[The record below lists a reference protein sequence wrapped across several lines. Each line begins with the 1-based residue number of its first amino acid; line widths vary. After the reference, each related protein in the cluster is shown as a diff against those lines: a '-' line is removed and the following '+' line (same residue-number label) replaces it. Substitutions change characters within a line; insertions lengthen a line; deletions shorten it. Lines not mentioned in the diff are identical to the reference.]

1 MTGLVDIEKYD
12 EPVVS
17 ICPRGTL
24 GDVIDI
30 SGLFICLPKQP
41 RKKDIAGYDLPT
53 HLQTWAR
60 TEMPSELARIKSMD
74 EWYEMPKE
82 FRQRFSP
89 FIEEEFRRRREG
101 YWFYNNG
108 EPTYVTGRH
117 YMMLQWSKI
126 DIGYPSFLDFQR
138 KLFVH
143 QAACEADP
151 RCLGQ
156 LYTKCRRSGYTNMS
170 ACVLVDEATQVKD
183 KLLGIQSKTGKDAQE
198 NVFMKKVVAIFKSY
212 PFFFKPI
219 QDGTTNPRMELA
231 FREPSKRIT
240 KNNKTSIK
248 GDALNT
254 IINWKNTT
262 NNAYDGEKLHILYLD
277 EAGKWEKPTDI
288 REAWRIQRTCLIV
301 GRRVI
306 GKALVGSTVNPM
318 DKGGQEYKELWKDS
332 DPQERNKNGRTT
344 SGLYKIFIPAYEA
357 LEGFFDKYGKPII
370 ETPEQELETL
380 DGETVEIGARQFLK
394 NERDALKHDAREMNE
409 IVRQF
414 PFTTDEAF
422 RDSVEGSLF
431 NIGKIY
437 EQIDHNENMY
447 PDPVVRGNFTWKGGI
462 RDTEVVFVPSS
473 EGRWFVSWMPPLEL
487 RNQKVTE
494 RGKPVAPNKLIGCG
508 GVDSYD
514 IDATTDGRGSKGA
527 CHIYNKFNMRA
538 PANMFVAEYCSRPP
552 MAKIF
557 YEDVLMAAFFFGY
570 PLLVE
575 NNKYGIV
582 RYFESRG
589 YDGYLLDRPQHLT
602 TAGSVATKTKGIP
615 SNSQDVIHTH
625 AQAIEDYIHNHVG
638 INEKG
643 EVGRMYFNRTLED
656 WIGYRIDNRT
666 KFDLTISAGLALLA
680 AQTVVQKKK
689 AADFTGKKF
698 FRKYTYTP
706 GGLSKP
712 SK

>member
-1 MTGLVDIEKYD
+1 MNGLVDIEGYD

-30 SGLFICLPKQP
+30 YGLPICLPKKP
-41 RKKDIAGYDLPT
+41 AKKDIPGHDLAE
-53 HLQTWAR
+53 HLQCWYR
-60 TEMPSELARIKSMD
+60 DDMPEELARIKSMD

-82 FRQRFSP
+82 FRQKFSP
-89 FIEEEFRRRREG
+89 YIEEEFRRRREG
-101 YWFYNNG
+101 HWFYNNG
-108 EPTYVTGRH
+108 EPTYITDRH

-138 KLFVH
+138 KLFIH

-240 KNNKTSIK
+240 KNNKTSVK

-344 SGLYKIFIPAYEA
+344 SGLYRIFIPAYEA
-357 LEGFFDKYGKPII
+357 LEGFFDKHGMPII
-370 ETPEQELETL
+370 ETPEMHTETL
-380 DGETVEIGARQFLK
+380 DGETVEIGAKEFLK
-394 NERDALKHDAREMNE
+394 NEREALKHDAREMNE

-437 EQIDHNENMY
+437 EQMDHNDNMY
-447 PDPVVRGNFTWKGGI
+447 PDPVVRGNFTWRGGV

-473 EGRWFVSWMPPLEL
+473 EGRWFVSWMPPVDM
-487 RNQKVTE
+487 RNQRHKE
-494 RGKPVAPNKLIGCG
+494 GGKFVAPNKLVGCG

-527 CHIYNKFNMRA
+527 CHIYNKFNMA
-538 PANMFVAEYCSRPP
+538 VPSNMFVAEYCSRPP

-557 YEDVLMAAFFFGY
+557 YEDILMASYFYGY

-582 RYFESRG
+582 RYFETRG
-589 YDGYLLDRPQHLT
+589 YDGYLLDRPSHLT
-602 TAGSVATKTKGIP
+602 TSGSVAVKTKGIP

-643 EVGRMYFNRTLED
+643 EMGRMYFNRTLED

-689 AADFTGKKF
+689 AADFSGKKF
-698 FRKYTYTP
+698 FRKYSYNP
-706 GGLSKP
+706 GGVSKP

>member
-30 SGLFICLPKQP
+30 SGLPICLPKQP

-108 EPTYVTGRH
+108 EPTYITGRH

-240 KNNKTSIK
+240 KNNKTSVK

-380 DGETVEIGARQFLK
+380 DGETVDIGARQFLK

-494 RGKPVAPNKLIGCG
+494 RGKAIAPNKLIGCG

-602 TAGSVATKTKGIP
+602 TSGSVATKTKGIP

>member
-30 SGLFICLPKQP
+30 SGLPICLPKQP

-108 EPTYVTGRH
+108 EPTYITGRH

-380 DGETVEIGARQFLK
+380 DGETVDIGARQFLK

-494 RGKPVAPNKLIGCG
+494 RGKAIAPNKLIGCG

-602 TAGSVATKTKGIP
+602 TSGSVATKTKGIP

>member
-1 MTGLVDIEKYD
+1 MTGLEDIEKYD

-30 SGLFICLPKQP
+30 SGLPICLPKQP

-380 DGETVEIGARQFLK
+380 DGETVDIGARQFLK

-494 RGKPVAPNKLIGCG
+494 RGKAIAPNKLIGCG

-602 TAGSVATKTKGIP
+602 TSGSVATKTKGIP

>member
-1 MTGLVDIEKYD
+1 
-12 EPVVS
+12 
-17 ICPRGTL
+17 
-24 GDVIDI
+24 
-30 SGLFICLPKQP
+30 
-41 RKKDIAGYDLPT
+41 
-53 HLQTWAR
+53 
-60 TEMPSELARIKSMD
+60 
-74 EWYEMPKE
+74 MPKE

-108 EPTYVTGRH
+108 EPTYITGRH

-138 KLFVH
+138 KLFIH

-240 KNNKTSIK
+240 KNNKTSVK

-344 SGLYKIFIPAYEA
+344 SGLYRIFIPAYEA

-370 ETPEQELETL
+370 ETPEQDVETL
-380 DGETVEIGARQFLK
+380 DGETVEIGAKEFLK
-394 NERDALKHDAREMNE
+394 NEREALRHDAREMNE

-447 PDPVVRGNFTWKGGI
+447 PDPVVRGNFTWKGGV
-462 RDTEVVFVPSS
+462 RDGEVVFVPSS
-473 EGRWFVSWMPPLEL
+473 EGRWFVSWMPPADL
-487 RNQKVTE
+487 RNLKVSE
-494 RGKPVAPNKLIGCG
+494 RGKRIAPNKLIGCG

-538 PANMFVAEYCSRPP
+538 PSNMFVAEYCSRPP

-557 YEDVLMAAFFFGY
+557 YEDILMAAVFYGY

-602 TAGSVATKTKGIP
+602 TTGSVATKTKGIP

-643 EVGRMYFNRTLED
+643 EIGRMYFNRTLED

-689 AADFTGKKF
+689 PADFTGKKF

-706 GGLSKP
+706 GGVSKP
-712 SK
+712 AK

>member
-1 MTGLVDIEKYD
+1 VTGLVDIEKYD

-30 SGLFICLPKQP
+30 SGLPICLPKQP
-41 RKKDIAGYDLPT
+41 RKKDIAGYDLPA

-108 EPTYVTGRH
+108 EPTYITGRH

-240 KNNKTSIK
+240 KNNKTSVK

-370 ETPEQELETL
+370 ETPEQEVETL
-380 DGETVEIGARQFLK
+380 DGETVEIGAREFLK

-447 PDPVVRGNFTWKGGI
+447 PDPVVRGNFTWKGGV
-462 RDTEVVFVPSS
+462 RDTEVVFVPTS
-473 EGRWFVSWMPPLEL
+473 EGRWFVSWMPPLDL

-494 RGKPVAPNKLIGCG
+494 RGKLVAPNKLIGCG

-538 PANMFVAEYCSRPP
+538 PSNMFVAEYCSRPP

-557 YEDVLMAAFFFGY
+557 YEDVLMAAYFFGY

>member
-1 MTGLVDIEKYD
+1 
-12 EPVVS
+12 
-17 ICPRGTL
+17 
-24 GDVIDI
+24 
-30 SGLFICLPKQP
+30 
-41 RKKDIAGYDLPT
+41 
-53 HLQTWAR
+53 
-60 TEMPSELARIKSMD
+60 
-74 EWYEMPKE
+74 
-82 FRQRFSP
+82 
-89 FIEEEFRRRREG
+89 
-101 YWFYNNG
+101 
-108 EPTYVTGRH
+108 
-117 YMMLQWSKI
+117 
-126 DIGYPSFLDFQR
+126 
-138 KLFVH
+138 
-143 QAACEADP
+143 
-151 RCLGQ
+151 
-156 LYTKCRRSGYTNMS
+156 
-170 ACVLVDEATQVKD
+170 
-183 KLLGIQSKTGKDAQE
+183 
-198 NVFMKKVVAIFKSY
+198 
-212 PFFFKPI
+212 
-219 QDGTTNPRMELA
+219 MELA

-380 DGETVEIGARQFLK
+380 DGETVDIGARQFLK

-494 RGKPVAPNKLIGCG
+494 RGKAIAPNKLIGCG

-602 TAGSVATKTKGIP
+602 TSGSVATKTKGIP

>member
-30 SGLFICLPKQP
+30 SGLPICLPKQP

-108 EPTYVTGRH
+108 EPTYITGRH

-240 KNNKTSIK
+240 KNNKTSVK

-357 LEGFFDKYGKPII
+357 LEGFFDKYGRPII

-494 RGKPVAPNKLIGCG
+494 RGKPIAPNKLIGCG